1 MHLIFTLFTAV
12 LLSLSTESV
21 AADYGVIR
29 ARIDDAAVFEGRFVQ
44 SERLVNAPKLFE
56 CHGYFIFKPDD
67 VLFWRTQTPVPTT
80 SIYNDREFKTF
91 IYINDARIE
100 NTSTPTTNIINRIL
114 WSLLSEGNSSLE
126 LDFNVHTQTDGNQ
139 WQMDLYPITTA
150 MLSVVKRVTVTGD
163 TFVRQIKV
171 ESFSNDFTTVRLSDI
186 ERFPVLSTRQE
197 RDLANP

>member
-21 AADYGVIR
+21 VADYGVIR

>member
-12 LLSLSTESV
+12 LLTLSTESI
-21 AADYGVIR
+21 AAGYGVIR
-29 ARIDDAAVFEGRFVQ
+29 ARIDNAAVFEGRFVQ
-44 SERLVNAPKLFE
+44 SERLVNVPKLFE
-56 CHGYFIFKPDD
+56 CYGYFIFKPDD
-67 VLFWRTQTPVPTT
+67 VLFWRTQTPVLTT

-126 LDFNVHTQTDGNQ
+126 LDFNIHTQTNGNQ

-150 MLSVVKRVTVTGD
+150 MLSIVKRVTVIGD

>member
-114 WSLLSEGNSSLE
+114 WSLLSKGNSSLE